1 MKKNIIRTV
10 LGAVLL
16 AVAGYGLYMNQTKET
31 MSDVMLA
38 NLEALARYELPEVE
52 IVCNRNDYTAPGQC
66 WDVDDDCF
74 RLGQWYT
81 GCIFTGY
88 QYMHCTSICNL

>member
-38 NLEALARYELPEVE
+38 NLEALARYELPEFE
-52 IVCNRNDYTAPGQC
+52 IVCNQYDYTAPGQC

-74 RLGQWYT
+74 RLMQWYQR
-81 GCIFTGY
+81 CKFTGY

>member
-66 WDVDDDCF
+66 WRTNGDCF

-81 GCIFTGY
+81 QCVFGGY